1 MKITIGKKL
10 SIGTI
15 AGLTLMVILSIVAY
29 SSLSKIGKASDT
41 VVSLVSKAERIDQL
55 DFTLTEALK
64 INDFFISGDLEKRSA
79 FELSSMGVDEAIESV
94 EDIELNSEEKAIF
107 EGIEKE
113 FNLLREK
120 SQVIFETVEASEK
133 GFLGTGINK
142 LVDEA
147 DAIALSLVEKSEYLH
162 ELLRNKLVLAIQ
174 KAEQAEQWGIRTT
187 RAISIAGIFFAVIG
201 SFVLTRNITKPIRAL
216 TSATRIITEGDLDK
230 RVDIESSDEI
240 GQLADAFNYM
250 TAKLKDFYTNLEEKV
265 SERTKE
271 LDETNKELQKEIIE
285 HRQADAKIQQQNKFL
300 NNVLESLTHPF
311 YVIDAN
317 DYTIKMAN
325 SAAKLGNLSEDLT
338 CYGLT
343 HKRSEPCSGDDDPC
357 PIREIKKTKKPV
369 TVEHVHYDKD
379 GNARNVEVH
388 GYPIFD
394 SDGNVTQVIEYSLDI
409 TERKRAEEEIRNL
422 AKFPSEDPNPVLRIS
437 RDCTIL
443 YANNAGSPILET
455 WGCQKGQHVPEP
467 WCKLI
472 AEVFS
477 SGQAAAFDL
486 SCRDRTFSVTLAPV
500 AESGYV
506 NVYGFDITE
515 RSLVKRKL
523 ERTVLELKRTNDDLL
538 KFASVASHD
547 LQEPLR
553 MITSYLQLLVKRYSN
568 KLNADANEFI
578 GFAVDGAK
586 RMQTLIND
594 LLAYSR
600 VGTRGRVFKLCDC
613 EAILTKAIS
622 SLNKMIEES
631 GATVTYDSMPTMEVD
646 ASQFEQVFRNL
657 ISNAIKYRCEDEVA
671 HIYIS
676 AERKNDEWL
685 FSVRDNGIGIKPEYF
700 ERIFIIFQQLH
711 GKGEYG
717 GDGNGAGLAICK
729 RIVERHGGRI
739 WVESEPAKGST
750 FYFSIPVKKQDILME
765 TSTKELQGKIDAEKS
780 EAIESLT

>member
-10 SIGTI
+10 SIGAI
-15 AGLTLMVILSIVAY
+15 VVLILMVILSIVAY
-29 SSLSKIGKASDT
+29 SALSKIGKTSDT
-41 VVSLVSKAERIDQL
+41 AVSLFSKAEKIDQL
-55 DFTLTEALK
+55 EFTLAEALK
-64 INDFFISGDLEKRSA
+64 INDFFISGDLEKRNS
-79 FELSSMGVDEAIESV
+79 FELSAMAVDEAIESV
-94 EDIELNSEEKAIF
+94 EEIELDSEEKTIF
-107 EGIEKE
+107 GRIKKE
-113 FNLLREK
+113 FSLLKEK
-120 SQVIFETVEASEK
+120 SQLIFETVEAPGK
-133 GFLGTGINK
+133 GFLSPDINK

-147 DAIALSLVEKSEYLH
+147 DAVALSLVEDSEYLK
-162 ELLRNKLVLAIQ
+162 ELLDGKIVIATQ
-174 KAEQAEQWGIRTT
+174 KGERAEELGIRTT
-187 RAISIAGIFFAVIG
+187 VAVSVAGIVFVIIG
-201 SFVLTRNITKPIRAL
+201 SFVLTRNITKPIQAL
-216 TSATRIITEGDLDK
+216 TSVARIITEGDLDK
-230 RVDIESSDEI
+230 RVSIKSSDEI
-240 GQLADAFNYM
+240 GQLAGAFNYM

-271 LDETNKELQKEIIE
+271 LDKTNRELQKEIVE
-285 HRQADAKIQQQNKFL
+285 HRRADEKVQQQNEFL

-311 YVIDAN
+311 YVIDAD

-325 SAAKLGNLSEDLT
+325 SAAKLGSLSEDLT

-357 PIREIKKTKKPV
+357 PVKEIKKTKKPI

-394 SDGNVTQVIEYSLDI
+394 GDGNVTQIIEYSLDI

-437 RDCTIL
+437 RDCTVL
-443 YANNAGSPILET
+443 YANNAGSPILEA
-455 WGCQKGQHVPEP
+455 WGCRKGQHVTEP

-472 AEVFS
+472 ADVFN
-477 SGQAAAFDL
+477 SGEAATFDID
-486 SCRDRTFSVTLAPV
+486 SHDCTFSVTLAPV
-500 AESGYV
+500 PESDYI
-506 NVYGFDITE
+506 NVYGFDVTE
-515 RSLVKRKL
+515 RNLVKQKL
-523 ERTVLELKRTNDDLL
+523 ERAVLELKRTNDDLL

-553 MITSYLQLLVKRYSN
+553 MITSYLQLLVKRYSG
-568 KLNADANEFI
+568 KLNADADEFI

-586 RMQTLIND
+586 RMQGLIND

-600 VGTRGRVFKLCDC
+600 VGTRGRAFKLCDC
-613 EAILTKAIS
+613 EAILTKAITG
-622 SLNKMIEES
+622 LNRMIEEN
-631 GATVTYDSMPTMEVD
+631 GATVTYAPLPTIEVD
-646 ASQFEQVFRNL
+646 ATQLEQVFRNL
-657 ISNAIKYRCEDEVA
+657 ISNAIKYRREDEAA
-671 HIYIS
+671 HVYIS
-676 AERKNDEWL
+676 AEQKNDEWL

-700 ERIFIIFQQLH
+700 ERIFVIFQQLH

-750 FYFSIPVKKQDILME
+750 FYFTIPVKKQSILME
-765 TSTKELQGKIDAEKS
+765 TSTKELQEKIDVEKS

>member
-10 SIGTI
+10 SIGAIT
-15 AGLTLMVILSIVAY
+15 GLSLMVILSIVAY
-29 SSLSKIGKASDT
+29 SSLSKISSTSDM
-41 VVSLVSKAERIDQL
+41 VVSLFSKAEKIDRL
-55 DFTLTEALK
+55 EFTLAEALK
-64 INDFFISGDLEKRSA
+64 INDFFISGDLEKRNS
-79 FELSSMGVDEAIESV
+79 FELSAMAADKAIEGVEEIELDSEEEAIFGRVKE
-94 EDIELNSEEKAIF
+94 
-107 EGIEKE
+107 E
-113 FNLLREK
+113 FNQLREK
-120 SQVIFETVEASEK
+120 SQVIFETVEASGK
-133 GFLGTGINK
+133 GFLSPGINK
-142 LVDEA
+142 LVDEV
-147 DAIALSLVEKSEYLH
+147 DAIALSLVEDSEYLQ
-162 ELLRNKLVLAIQ
+162 ELLDEKLAGAIQ
-174 KAEQAEQWGIRTT
+174 KGKQAKQTGIRTT
-187 RAISIAGIFFAVIG
+187 RAISIAGILFAIVG
-201 SFVLTRNITKPIRAL
+201 SFVLTRNITRPIRAL
-216 TSATRIITEGDLDK
+216 ISATGIITEGDLDK
-230 RVDIESSDEI
+230 RVNVKSSDEI

-285 HRQADAKIQQQNKFL
+285 HRQADEKIQQQNKFL
-300 NNVLESLTHPF
+300 NNILESLTHPF

-325 SAAKLGNLSEDLT
+325 SAAKLGSLSKDLT
-338 CYGLT
+338 CYRLT
-343 HKRSEPCSGDDDPC
+343 HKKNKPCSGDDDPC

-394 SDGNVTQVIEYSLDI
+394 GDGNVTQIIEYSLDI

-443 YANNAGSPILET
+443 YANNTSSPVLEA
-455 WGCQKGQHVPEP
+455 WGCEKGQRVPEL

-472 AEVFS
+472 ADVFS
-477 SGQAAAFDL
+477 SGQAATFDL
-486 SCRDRTFSVTLAPV
+486 SCRDRIFSVTLAPV
-500 AESGYV
+500 SESGYV

-600 VGTRGRVFKLCDC
+600 VGTRGRAFKLCDC
-613 EAILTKAIS
+613 EATLTKAIS

-631 GATVTYDSMPTMEVD
+631 GATVTYDSMPTMEAD
-646 ASQFEQVFRNL
+646 ASQLKQVFSNL
-657 ISNAIKYRCEDEVA
+657 ISNAIKYRREDETA

-700 ERIFIIFQQLH
+700 ERIFVIFQQLH

-750 FYFSIPVKKQDILME
+750 FYFTIPVKKQDILME
-765 TSTKELQGKIDAEKS
+765 TSTKELQEKIDAEKS